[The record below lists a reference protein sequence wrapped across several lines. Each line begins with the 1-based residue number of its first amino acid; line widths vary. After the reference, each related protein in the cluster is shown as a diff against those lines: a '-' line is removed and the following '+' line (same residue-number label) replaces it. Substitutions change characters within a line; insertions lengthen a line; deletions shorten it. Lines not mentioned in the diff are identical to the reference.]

1 MDGYV
6 PFALLIIG
14 VSAGALVSGFAG
26 FAFSAVVGAC
36 LLRRGGAA
44 DDGVQRHGPG
54 HEPCDRAQ
62 QGIDQ
67 APFRRAMLAILFA
80 GGVVLVV

>member
-14 VSAGALVSGFAG
+14 VSAGALVSGFAR

-62 QGIDQ
+62 Q
-67 APFRRAMLAILFA
+67 PFDHGAFQRAMLAILFV
-80 GGVVLVV
+80 GGAVLVV

>member
-1 MDGYV
+1 MDGYL

-14 VSAGALVSGFAG
+14 ASAGALVSGFAG
-26 FAFSAVVGAC
+26 FAFSAVVGAF

-62 QGIDQ
+62 QRVDQ
-67 APFRRAMLAILFA
+67 WAFRRAMLAIPFA
-80 GGVVLVV
+80 GGVALVV